1 MCNRKAIV
9 GVVMLLLLMTV
20 TVRAQTVDEIVNK
33 YVAATGGAEKWKAL
47 ETLAVVSRSEAWSFD
62 LYWKKPNRVKVE
74 VLIQF
79 PGESGERGL
88 DIRSFDGTTGWRLS
102 PVLEGS
108 DKPRLLSQHEVLDL
122 LEEGDVSMM
131 LINYKAKG
139 YKIELMGKET
149 SAYRLKITKPSGMVI
164 DILIDDKTFLE
175 VKQIVYARAPDDPE
189 GPKRAIV
196 ADIGD
201 YRAVNGLLLPHRIGA
216 SVREYRVNIPMD
228 DNGFKMPGKENQDQE
243 SSEAKLKSKQSD
255 TERARDPE
263 RRAELLKSNPEADV
277 NKDGVLSLEEAWAF
291 LKKDQAAQKLLPI
304 GGAAPEW
311 VLKDPNDKSHR
322 LSDYKG
328 KVVLMDFW
336 AVWCI
341 PCHRAMPW
349 LEKVHTDLSKRGVIV
364 VGISTGEKGGDPAQ
378 LMKDRGYSYGLMLH
392 GETIAEAYAIV
403 GLPTMYV
410 IGVDGRII
418 YSGFGSNKILE
429 DRRRT
434 FIEEYLKQQG
444 M

>member
-1 MCNRKAIV
+1 MRNCRTIV
-9 GVVMLLLLMTV
+9 GVVMLLSMTV
-20 TVRAQTVDEIVNK
+20 TVQAQTVDEIVNK

-47 ETLAVVSRSEAWSFD
+47 ETLAVARRSPGWNSDE
-62 LYWKKPNRVKVE
+62 YWKKPNRVKVE
-74 VLIQF
+74 VLIEF

-88 DIRSFDGTTGWRLS
+88 DIRSFDGTRGWRLS

-108 DKPRLLSQHEVLDL
+108 DKPRLMSQHEVLDL
-122 LEEGDVSMM
+122 LEEGDVLMM

-139 YKIELMGKET
+139 YKIELMGKDKSGYKLE
-149 SAYRLKITKPSGMVI
+149 ITKPSSAVV
-164 DILIDDKTFLE
+164 DIVIDDKTFLE
-175 VKQIVYARAPDDPE
+175 VKQIVYARTPDDPE
-189 GPKRAIV
+189 GPKHAFV
-196 ADIGD
+196 TDIGD
-201 YRAVNGLLLPHRIGA
+201 YRAVNGLLLPHRIGTA
-216 SVREYRVNIPMD
+216 VLEYTVNIPMD
-228 DNGFKMPGKENQDQE
+228 ENGFKMPGKENQDQE

-263 RRAELLKSNPEADV
+263 RRAELLKSNPDADV

-291 LKKDQAAQKLLPI
+291 LKKAQAARKLLPV
-304 GGAAPEW
+304 GAVAPEW

-341 PCHRAMPW
+341 QCLRAMPW
-349 LEKVHTDLSKRGVIV
+349 LEKLHTDLSRRGVV
-364 VGISTGEKGGDPAQ
+364 VLGISTGERGGDPGQ

-392 GETIAEAYAIV
+392 GETISEAYAIV
-403 GLPTMYV
+403 GLPTVYV
-410 IGVDGRII
+410 VGVDGRII
-418 YSGFGSNKILE
+418 YSGFGTNKILE
-429 DRRRT
+429 ERRRT